1 MEIKVKIYC
10 FKINRYNAKI
20 GNARYCNTDK
30 ISSFCKQGD
39 IEMKKKLITATSIAV
54 VLLAG
59 CASHPASISEPFQAT
74 DLNPLLASGLYQ
86 QKTDNFFVINDSSS
100 SMSEE
105 YEGGGFNLDQEP
117 DKFSI
122 EKEIL
127 NRINQTLPNLNLT
140 TSIRSFGF
148 GPCTSWGDT
157 QLNLPPTAY
166 SKPAFNSGI
175 DALTCSSGGS
185 PMASAIKGTTMD
197 LSATSG
203 QIAVLILSDG
213 HDLDDS
219 PVSAVQSLKQQYG
232 DRLCVYSVW
241 VGNKHEE
248 DGKLVLNQLSDIA
261 GCGFRAQAEDIAS
274 SSGMAKFVQS
284 VFLKP
289 AAVADC
295 STLDTDADGVND
307 CDDKCP
313 DTLKGAHVNQFG
325 CWIVDIKFDNDK
337 SNIKPEYYSELDSA
351 AQVIMNNPGVQI
363 EVQGHTSNTGSAA
376 YNLALSDRRAQ
387 AVANYLSEK
396 VGSNATLTE
405 RGYGLTQ
412 PIDTNE
418 TEEGRANN
426 RRVELK
432 VLQ

>member
-1 MEIKVKIYC
+1 
-10 FKINRYNAKI
+10 
-20 GNARYCNTDK
+20 
-30 ISSFCKQGD
+30 
-39 IEMKKKLITATSIAV
+39 MKKKLITATSIAV
-54 VLLAG
+54 LLLAG
-59 CASHPASISEPFQAT
+59 CASHPPVSTSEAFQAT

-105 YEGGGFNLDQEP
+105 YQGLGFNTDQAP
-117 DKFSI
+117 KKFSI

-127 NRINQTLPNLNLT
+127 SRINQTIPNLNLT

-148 GPCTSWGDT
+148 GPCTSWRST

-175 DALTCSSGGS
+175 EALTCSSGGS
-185 PMASAIKGTTMD
+185 PMDSALKSTAED

-203 QIAVLILSDG
+203 QIAVLVLSDG
-213 HDLDDS
+213 HDLDES
-219 PVSAVQSLKQQYG
+219 PVPAVQALKQQYG
-232 DRLCVYSVW
+232 DRLCVYSIW

-248 DGKLVLNQLSDIA
+248 GGKLVLNRLSDIA

-289 AAVADC
+289 AAAVADC
-295 STLDTDADGVND
+295 TTMDADADGVND

-313 DTLKGAHVNQFG
+313 NTLKGAHVNQFG

-351 AQVIMNNPGVQI
+351 AQVIMNNRGVHI
-363 EVQGHTSNTGSAA
+363 EVQGHTSNTASAE
-376 YNLALSDRRAQ
+376 YNLALSDRRAK

-396 VGSNATLTE
+396 VGANATLTE

>member
-1 MEIKVKIYC
+1 
-10 FKINRYNAKI
+10 
-20 GNARYCNTDK
+20 
-30 ISSFCKQGD
+30 
-39 IEMKKKLITATSIAV
+39 MKKKLITATSIAV
-54 VLLAG
+54 LLLAG
-59 CASHPASISEPFQAT
+59 CASHPPVSTSEAFQAT

-105 YEGGGFNLDQEP
+105 YQGLGFNTDQAP
-117 DKFSI
+117 KKFSI

-127 NRINQTLPNLNLT
+127 SRINQTIPNLNLT

-148 GPCTSWGDT
+148 GPCTSWRST
-157 QLNLPPTAY
+157 HLNLPPTAY

-175 DALTCSSGGS
+175 EALTCSSGGS
-185 PMASAIKGTTMD
+185 PMDSALKSTAED

-203 QIAVLILSDG
+203 QIAVLVLSDG
-213 HDLDDS
+213 HDLDES
-219 PVSAVQSLKQQYG
+219 PVPAVQALKQQYG
-232 DRLCVYSVW
+232 DRLCVYSIW

-248 DGKLVLNQLSDIA
+248 GGKLVLNRLSDIA

-289 AAVADC
+289 AAAVADC
-295 STLDTDADGVND
+295 TTMDADADGVND

-313 DTLKGAHVNQFG
+313 NTLKGAHVNQFG

-351 AQVIMNNPGVQI
+351 AQVIMNNRGVHI
-363 EVQGHTSNTGSAA
+363 EVQGHTSNTASAE
-376 YNLALSDRRAQ
+376 YNLALSDRRAK

-396 VGSNATLTE
+396 VGANATLTE

>member
-1 MEIKVKIYC
+1 MLASKQFHSVNCRFFFIVLLTRRFLMIKI
-10 FKINRYNAKI
+10 
-20 GNARYCNTDK
+20 
-30 ISSFCKQGD
+30 
-39 IEMKKKLITATSIAV
+39 ITATSIAA
-54 VLLAG
+54 LLLTG
-59 CASHPASISEPFQAT
+59 CASQPVSLSEPFQAT

-105 YEGGGFNLDQEP
+105 YQGLGFNTDQAP
-117 DKFSI
+117 KKFSI

-127 NRINQTLPNLNLT
+127 SRINQTIPNLNLT

-148 GPCTSWGDT
+148 GPCISWGST
-157 QLNLPPTAY
+157 HLNLPPTAY
-166 SKPAFNSGI
+166 SKPTFNSGI
-175 DALTCSSGGS
+175 EALTCSSGGS
-185 PMASAIKGTTMD
+185 PMDSALKSTAED

-213 HDLDDS
+213 HDLDES
-219 PVSAVQSLKQQYG
+219 PVPAVQALKQQYG

-248 DGKLVLNQLSDIA
+248 EGKRVLNRLSDIA
-261 GCGFRAQAEDIAS
+261 GCGFRVQAEDIAS
-274 SSGMAKFVQS
+274 SGGMAKFVQS

-289 AAVADC
+289 AATADC
-295 STLDTDADGVND
+295 TSMDADADGVND
-307 CDDKCP
+307 CDDRCP

-351 AQVIMNNPGVQI
+351 AQVIMNNPGVHI
-363 EVQGHTSNTGSAA
+363 EVQGHTSNTASAG
-376 YNLALSDRRAQ
+376 YNLRLSERRAG
-387 AVANYLSEK
+387 AVANYLRAK
-396 VGSNATLTE
+396 VGANAALTE

-412 PIDTNE
+412 PVDTNE